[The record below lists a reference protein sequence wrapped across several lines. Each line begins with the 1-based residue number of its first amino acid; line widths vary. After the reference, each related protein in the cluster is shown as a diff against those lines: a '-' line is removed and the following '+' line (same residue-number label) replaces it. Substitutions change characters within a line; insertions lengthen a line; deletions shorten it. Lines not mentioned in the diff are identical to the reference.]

1 MKNQTLKFILTLS
14 ILLIISCNNKKET
27 TFTIS
32 QIFENYSIELPNY
45 LNKIDE
51 NHWEIDKSY
60 FLTRKENNLTNT
72 LKEELTIY
80 SNNLDKDEFF
90 NGKEL
95 LKNESFK
102 NGNIEG
108 ELNVYKKEFKGKGL
122 GLVSFKTYIIFAFVK
137 DDLNTYSFNTFCI
150 NEGQLNDFV
159 KSIKSFN
166 KNAKTKNEEISFDY
180 KKAEKEG
187 YQIFIDE
194 NFIIKCKGNILFDK
208 ARFEN
213 DQQSGQA
220 NYSKP
225 YHVFKNGIDYNLN
238 ISDMSSLLKGKNDK
252 EISQYNDE
260 DLKYYQTKFDE
271 MGIKNEQKKFKDFN
285 AVFYEN
291 LQDGKL
297 SKAIYFHN
305 DMKSYMLQ
313 VTSKTDTKKLFEE
326 FINSFGLIK
335 K

>member
-14 ILLIISCNNKKET
+14 ILLIISCNSKKET
-27 TFTIS
+27 TFTKS

-51 NHWEIDKSY
+51 NHWELDKSY

-72 LKEELTIY
+72 LKEELKIY

-122 GLVSFKTYIIFAFVK
+122 GLVSFKTYMIFAFVK
-137 DDLNTYSFNTFCI
+137 DDLNTYSFNTLCI

-187 YQIFIDE
+187 YQIFEKD
-194 NFIIKCKGNILFDK
+194 NFIIKNKGKIILDK
-208 ARFEN
+208 IRIEQLKQN
-213 DQQSGQA
+213 GSGD
-220 NYSKP
+220 NSRP
-225 YHVFKNGIDYNLN
+225 YHVNYNGVDYNINVGDYSSILSGK
-238 ISDMSSLLKGKNDK
+238 SDD
-252 EISQYNDE
+252 EIKKFNTE
-260 DLKYYQTKFDE
+260 DLDYYQTKFNE
-271 MGIKNEQKKFKDFN
+271 MGVKNNKGKFKKFD
-285 AVFYEN
+285 AVYYEN
-291 LQDGKL
+291 KQDGRL
-297 SKAIYFHN
+297 TKALYFHHK
-305 DMKSYMLQ
+305 MKSYMIQ
-313 VTSKTDTKKLFEE
+313 VTNNKNTEKLFTEFTDTFE
-326 FINSFGLIK
+326 LIEK
-335 K
+335 